1 MFRFLQKHS
10 YQNLNKISVSKSALL
25 TNHQKIQAFHQ
36 EAKVCPVLKSNAY
49 GHGLKETAPIFDSMG
64 SPFLIVDSL
73 FEAYELYKLKV
84 KTPVLIMGYTA
95 PDNFKVKKL
104 PFEIAV
110 FDLDLAKILNQYQ
123 AKCSIHIFVDTGMN
137 REGVKIADLPQFLTE
152 VKKMHN
158 LKITGLCSHFAEADN
173 PSSLAFTKQQIETF
187 KKALEI
193 MQNFGIDPSF
203 RHISASGGAF
213 KIKDKTFN
221 MLRVGLAH
229 YGINPLVEKDDHKN
243 KIVLKPVLE
252 LSSTL
257 VQIKKISKGDFV
269 GYGCTFKAK
278 ESMIIGLLPAGYY
291 EGVHRGLSNLG
302 FVKIRNTFCPIIG
315 RVSMN
320 MTSIDVSRLKNPK
333 IGEKV
338 IIYSSKITDKN
349 SLLENAK
356 LIGVIPYEFLVHLA
370 ESVKRVVVI

>member
-1 MFRFLQKHS
+1 MFRFLQKRS

-25 TNHQKIQAFHQ
+25 ANHQKIQALHQ

-49 GHGLKETAPIFDSMG
+49 GHGLKETATIFDAMG

-95 PDNFKVKKL
+95 PENFKVKKL

-110 FDLDLAKILNQYQ
+110 FDLDLAKILNRYQ
-123 AKCSIHIFVDTGMN
+123 ARCSVHIFVDTGMN
-137 REGVKIADLPQFLTE
+137 REGVKIADLPQFLAE
-152 VKKMHN
+152 IKKLRN
-158 LKITGLCSHFAEADN
+158 LKATGLCSHFADADN
-173 PSSLAFTKQQIETF
+173 PSSLEFTKQQIETF

-193 MQNFGIDPSF
+193 MQEFGIDPKW

-213 KIKDKTFN
+213 KVKDKAFN

-229 YGINPLVEKDDHKN
+229 YGINPLAQNDADKN
-243 KIVLKPVLE
+243 KIALKPALE
-252 LSSTL
+252 FSSTL
-257 VQIKKISKGDFV
+257 VQIKKISKGDLV
-269 GYGCTFKAK
+269 GYNCTFQAK
-278 ESMIIGLLPAGYY
+278 KDMTIGLLPAGYY

-302 FVKIRNTFCPIIG
+302 CVKIRNIYCPIIG

-320 MTSIDVSRLKNPK
+320 MTSVDISKLKNPK

-349 SLLENAK
+349 NLLENAK
-356 LIGVIPYEFLVHLA
+356 LIKVIPYELLVNLA
-370 ESVKRVVVI
+370 ESVKRVVVR